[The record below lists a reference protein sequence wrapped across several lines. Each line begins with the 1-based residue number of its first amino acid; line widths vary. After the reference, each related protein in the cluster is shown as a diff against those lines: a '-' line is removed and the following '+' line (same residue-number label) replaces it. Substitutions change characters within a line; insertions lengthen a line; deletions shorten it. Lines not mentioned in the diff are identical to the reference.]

1 MAKISEVLDIQRS
14 YSEQVELRSEY
25 FDVDTRVDR
34 MAHYKPIRAHRVAF
48 EKIAEGIWKQNNK
61 RSYVLS
67 GSFGTGKSH
76 LLMMAAS
83 YFSTPSTTPEM
94 QQFFSNYEVAEQEE
108 KVENPKATQL
118 KNMRKEG
125 QFLISICDYA
135 STEFE
140 TNILRAI
147 RETLD
152 NQELDLDTMETA
164 YRQAI
169 DKIKEW
175 QNSGNTYFIDELER
189 ILEAEGSSYSVDS
202 LISDME
208 EYEVDALEKFK
219 LLHKQITSADFQYAK
234 DNYVEVISQLTKLE
248 AIKKNYKGW
257 VILFDEFD
265 YQVGGKRFKLE
276 QFQKFL
282 QMCSKSLL
290 DGFPILFIATIH
302 KSFLDYKSVYNASDF
317 STISDRLDEIKLESE
332 GIEDIIS
339 AVVNPKKDSPAWT
352 AEVMS
357 NQSKM
362 VQLANETNKHH
373 LFDWLRAAQIKGKII
388 ENIYPMH
395 PAATYALIKLA
406 GAAGSNNRSVVTF
419 FAEQREERGSYAE
432 YINHTNIVENGELN
446 LYTADRLSD
455 YFTLSS
461 ASENV
466 TDVAREYIRNYE
478 TSLRELAKIRHND
491 MTDIVLAD
499 PIFERVL
506 KIMVIYDII
515 GLANTPELI
524 KYGLNMVSVTQS
536 ASLDNVFKLA
546 SEKKIIYLNDT
557 NGCYEFKRSDSKDI
571 SGLVRDYK
579 SKPANIPENYAKAL
593 EEVCKSEFASK
604 TKKKIKGDALSPQKY
619 NLMYLEDK
627 RLRRVF
633 CVFKDLENEQYF
645 AQIHSDLLAETDL
658 KKKDDGAIIYVICE
672 SQDEVNRAIALTK
685 KNMYPEIMIAV
696 PKEPANICDDIF
708 SLKAAC
714 YYQDNTSEFSPQDIR
729 ALKEQAQAYDTKIA
743 KRLDYIMDSKNY
755 QAYAAYG
762 ETLENGAYDVGAV
775 ALLERIYKGK
785 RNTVKH
791 DEINK
796 SHEFKENNI
805 ALRDAIDRLL
815 DVSQVIA
822 FHNDYGNDRGDIK
835 YIKNLLVQNGV
846 VFVNNTQGALE
857 YCVVEKDIER
867 YRLQMPALH
876 DMIKEIH
883 DSEGTEIDVQ
893 KFIQK
898 YVSSYGIGY
907 NAVLLYMAMIKRYFA
922 DSLSFVKDVMAV
934 GSINVN
940 NIDVLKAV
948 VLSQDYVNCVMKYEP
963 ISEEEAKYIERL
975 ITVFGGSGA
984 GNLELLQQS
993 IKKWYMGLEPICK
1006 ATDLYDDSMTKKF
1019 VSACNKIDT
1028 TSIREIVLF
1037 DFKEVVGQERDTLI
1051 YGSSIIDELIQGLSR
1066 QKDIVDNGYLLI
1078 RKKIV
1083 EGISSLFGE
1092 ITDDIVTVEATFRSW
1107 YKELDEA
1114 QRDVLNPLQNENS
1127 KPIAKAVGSER
1138 NFADVLLSDI
1148 PTDMKFG
1155 SVKMWT
1161 SDKSAEYIQSF
1172 KNGKTH
1178 LENDVYAVSTPEYVL
1193 SGKGVSEEKHGKDSE
1208 IRFSGDMTI
1217 TIECGAG
1224 NAYYYVTTDGTNP
1237 TDPMAQRIKRMEAY
1251 AIVIN
1256 RDTTVK
1262 ICGVGDNNKYSSV
1275 LDLRCVNEETKYEVK
1290 VSGMQ
1295 QFQKIDS
1302 NGITAVND
1310 VKVHSIVP
1318 IDSDSLCLCVKSIA
1332 ELMKTN
1338 HNVGTEE
1345 IVKGLRN
1352 AIDDL
1357 EG

>member
-25 FDVDTRVDR
+25 FDVDTRADR
-34 MAHYKPIRAHRVAF
+34 MSHYKPIKAHRTAF
-48 EKIAEGIWKQNNK
+48 EKIAEGIWKQNSK
-61 RSYVLS
+61 RSFVLS

-94 QQFFSNYEVAEQEE
+94 QQFFSNYEAAEQDE

-152 NQELDLDTMETA
+152 NQGIDLDTLETA

-169 DKIKEW
+169 DKITEW
-175 QNSGNTYFIDELER
+175 QNSSNTYFIDEMKR
-189 ILEAEGSSYSVDS
+189 ILEAEGSNYSVDS
-202 LISDME
+202 LISSME

-219 LLHKQITSADFQYAK
+219 ILHKQITSADFQYAK
-234 DNYVEVISQLTKLE
+234 DNYVEVISQLSQLDD
-248 AIKKNYKGW
+248 IKKKYKGW

-339 AVVNPKKDSPAWT
+339 AVVNPKKDSEAWKN
-352 AEVMS
+352 EVAT

-362 VQLANETNKHH
+362 VQLANETNKYH

-419 FAEQREERGSYAE
+419 FAEQREDSGSYAE
-432 YINHTNIVENGELN
+432 YINHTDIVENGELN
-446 LYTADRLSD
+446 LYTVDKLSD
-455 YFTLSS
+455 YFSLSS

-466 TDVAREYIRNYE
+466 TDVAREHIRNYE

-499 PIFERVL
+499 PMFERVL
-506 KIMVIYDII
+506 KTLVIYEII

-524 KYGLNMVSVTQS
+524 KFGLNMMSQAQS
-536 ASLDNVFKLA
+536 ASIDNVFKLA

-571 SGLVRDYK
+571 SGLIRDFK
-579 SKPANIPENYAKAL
+579 SKPANIPENYAKVL
-593 EEVCKSEFASK
+593 EEVCKSDFATK
-604 TKKKIKGDALSPQKY
+604 IKKKIKGDSLSPQKY

-627 RLRRVF
+627 RLHRVF
-633 CVFKDLENEQYF
+633 CMLKDMENDSFFKE
-645 AQIHSDLLAETDL
+645 IHEALITEKDI
-658 KKKDDGAIIYVICE
+658 KKKDDGAIIYVLCE
-672 SQDEVNRAIALTK
+672 TTDEISKAIALTK
-685 KNMYPEIMIAV
+685 KNIYQEIMIAV
-696 PKEPANICDDIF
+696 PNEPAAICDDIF

-714 YYQDNTSEFSPQDIR
+714 YYQDNSSEFSPQDLR
-729 ALKEQAQAYDTKIA
+729 SLKEQAQAYDTKIS
-743 KRLDYIMDSKNY
+743 KRLDFIMDSKNY
-755 QAYAAYG
+755 QAYAALG
-762 ETLENGAYDVGAV
+762 EMLENGPYDVGAV

-791 DEINK
+791 DEVNK
-796 SHEFKENNI
+796 SHEYKDNNT
-805 ALRDAIDRLL
+805 ALRDAVDRLL
-815 DVSQVIA
+815 DISQAIS

-835 YIKNLLVQNGV
+835 YLKNLLVQNGV
-846 VFVNNTQGALE
+846 IYVNNTQGALE
-857 YCVVEKDIER
+857 FCLVEKDIDK
-867 YRLQMPALH
+867 YKAQLPALH
-876 DMIKEIH
+876 DMIKEVH
-883 DSEGTEIDVQ
+883 DAEGNELNVQ
-893 KFIQK
+893 KFIKK
-898 YVSSYGIGY
+898 YIDEYGIGY
-907 NAVLLYMAMIKRYFA
+907 NAALLYMAMIKRYFA
-922 DSLSFVKDVMAV
+922 DSLTIVKDVVAV

-940 NIDVLKAV
+940 NMDILKAV
-948 VLSQDYVNCVMKYEP
+948 VMSPDYINCVMKYEP
-963 ISEEEAKYIERL
+963 ITEEEAKYIERL
-975 ITVFGGSGA
+975 IDVFGGSGT
-984 GNLELLQQS
+984 GNLDLLQQS
-993 IKKWYMGLEPICK
+993 IKKWYSELDSICK
-1006 ATDLYDDSMTKKF
+1006 ASDLYDDEATSIF
-1019 VSACNKIDT
+1019 VRICNKIDS
-1028 TSIREIVLF
+1028 TSVREICLF
-1037 DFKEVVGQERDTLI
+1037 DFKEVIGLERDTLI
-1051 YGSSIIDELIQGLSR
+1051 YGTIIDDLVEGISK
-1066 QKDIVDNGYLLI
+1066 QKSIVDNGYFI
-1078 RKKIV
+1078 VRKKIA
-1083 EGISSLFGE
+1083 EGISSLFGGTTE
-1092 ITDDIVTVEATFRSW
+1092 DITLIEEPFKKWT
-1107 YKELDEA
+1107 KELDEA
-1114 QRDVLNPLQNENS
+1114 QRDVLNPLQNDDS
-1127 KPIAKAVGSER
+1127 KPIVKAIGSEKSMM
-1138 NFADVLLSDI
+1138 DILLTDI

-1155 SVKMWT
+1155 DVRTWT
-1161 SDKSAEYIQSF
+1161 SDRTAEYIQKF
-1172 KNGKTH
+1172 RNGKLH
-1178 LENDVYAVSTPEYVL
+1178 IENEVYAVSTPEYKL
-1193 SGKGVSEEKHGKDSE
+1193 EGKGITEERHGKDAE
-1208 IRFSGDMTI
+1208 IKFFGEMTI
-1217 TIECGAG
+1217 RLEMGEG
-1224 NAYYYVTTDGTNP
+1224 NVCCYLTTDGTNP
-1237 TDPMAQRIKRMEAY
+1237 TDPTAQRDKVIEAY
-1251 AIVIN
+1251 ALAITKDTIVK
-1256 RDTTVK
+1256 V
-1262 ICGVGDNNKYSSV
+1262 CGMGDNNKYSSI
-1275 LDLRCVNEETKYEVK
+1275 LNLRCVNEETKYEAK
-1290 VSGMQ
+1290 LLGMQ
-1295 QFQKIDS
+1295 QYQKIDE
-1302 NGITAVND
+1302 NGISAIND
-1310 VKVHSIVP
+1310 VKVNAIVP

-1332 ELMKTN
+1332 ELMKEN
-1338 HNVGTEE
+1338 HKVDKEE
-1345 IVKGLRN
+1345 IIKGLKK
-1352 AIDDL
+1352 AIQEL